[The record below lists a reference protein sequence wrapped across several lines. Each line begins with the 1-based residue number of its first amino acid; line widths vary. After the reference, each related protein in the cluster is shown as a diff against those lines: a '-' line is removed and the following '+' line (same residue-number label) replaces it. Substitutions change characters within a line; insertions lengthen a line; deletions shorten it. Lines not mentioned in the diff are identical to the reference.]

1 VENRRT
7 GRNGDRHDAVSDVP
21 FEVTRVRK
29 DQHSSHGGSSVFLRF
44 YVTGPQGIHRVEA
57 DIAGFTGQPPTLKHD
72 RELSLDNGAT
82 AHVDVRLEFDMDRTN
97 SCTLALSIA
106 GKRLGA
112 FLVQPAAAT
121 RRAV

>member
-7 GRNGDRHDAVSDVP
+7 GLNGDRHHPVGDVP

-29 DQHSSHGGSSVFLRF
+29 DQHSSLAGSSVFLRF
-44 YVTGPQGIHRVEA
+44 YVTGPQGIHPVVAEIA
-57 DIAGFTGQPPTLKHD
+57 DFTGQPPRLKHD

-82 AHVDVRLEFDMDRTN
+82 AHIDVRLEFDMDRTN
-97 SCTLALSIA
+97 SCTLSIAIA

>member
-1 VENRRT
+1 MENSGT

-21 FEVTRVRK
+21 FQFTRVRK

-57 DIAGFTGQPPTLKHD
+57 EIAGFTGQPPRLKHD
-72 RELSLDNGAT
+72 RELSLDSGAT
-82 AHVDVRLEFDMDRTN
+82 AHIDVRLEFDMDRTN
-97 SCTLALSIA
+97 SCTLSIMIA
-106 GKRLGA
+106 GKLLGA
-112 FLVQPAAAT
+112 FLVEPAAAT